1 MSDRLTPPVNAF
13 LELPKPK
20 MPPRKKQNE
29 IIVKVTMKDVAL
41 SAGVSQSTVSFVLNG
56 QEDMRIGT
64 ETKERVLK
72 AAETLGYRYRPAGRP
87 SARAR
92 HRVIGVMI
100 DEIATS
106 PFGAIS
112 IEGVQEQ
119 AWSSGILAEI
129 VMTGG
134 DRAYEQEVLR
144 KWSRDG
150 LEGVIYAS
158 ILTREVEPP
167 IALRKHRAV
176 LLNCHDKTGQ
186 FTGIVPAE
194 RRGGY
199 AATAALIAEGYR
211 RIAFIAGEAWMEA
224 SEQRRE
230 GYIKAM
236 ADHGVPVEPE
246 LVRPGNFLPS
256 GGRAATLDLLD
267 LPQRPDAIFCAND
280 LMAVGCYEAIKERGL
295 QVGRDIAVVGY
306 DDQEIAQH
314 LAPALSTVLLP
325 HREMGIWCV
334 RQLLKKSEIKPHV
347 ERLSCPFVPR
357 LSHRRML
364 ADTAV
369 DSPDV

>member
-1 MSDRLTPPVNAF
+1 
-13 LELPKPK
+13 
-20 MPPRKKQNE
+20 MPQRTKHNE
-29 IIVKVTMKDVAL
+29 INVKVTMKDVAL
-41 SAGVSQSTVSFVLNG
+41 AAGVSQSTVSFVLNG
-56 QEDMRIGT
+56 QEDMRIGAD
-64 ETKERVLK
+64 TKERVLK

-87 SARAR
+87 SAWAR
-92 HRVIGVMI
+92 HKVIGIMI

-112 IEGVQEQ
+112 IEGVQER
-119 AWSSGILAEI
+119 AWSAGVMTEI

-134 DRAYEQEVLR
+134 DRSYEQEMLQ
-144 KWSRDG
+144 KWARDG
-150 LEGVIYAS
+150 VEGVIYAS

-176 LLNCHDKTGQ
+176 LLNCHDKASQ
-186 FTGIVPAE
+186 FAAVVPAE

-199 AATAALIAEGYR
+199 AAAAALIAEGYQ
-211 RIAFIAGEAWMEA
+211 RIAFITGETWMEA

-230 GYIKAM
+230 GYMKAM
-236 ADHGVPVEPE
+236 ADHGLMVDPA

-256 GGRAATLDLLD
+256 GGRAATIDLLD
-267 LPQRPDAIFCAND
+267 LSERPEAIFCAND

-295 QVGRDIAVVGY
+295 RVGADIAVVGY

-347 ERLSCPFVPR
+347 ERLTCPFVPR
-357 LSHRRML
+357 VSHHR
-364 ADTAV
+364 
-369 DSPDV
+369 